1 MTSNEWQ
8 DRVLADDELQRVLAN
23 LGALEGMEVLQ
34 RQLELRSSQ
43 HEPTGDLR
51 KEVLNHLELGLTDFV
66 PVVSE
71 PVLTPELAPVKNP
84 EPEQNPEPEEES
96 NTEPAAPSHQPAAPS
111 DIAGNLNA
119 LFASRQKVE
128 FDAPPA
134 LEIKPVEHKLDYAPI
149 PLASDTTS
157 FFIPTF
163 ANPLPDTQSVEVVTP
178 MLAPEALAKASPRTV
193 ESASAE
199 ELVTEFE
206 VLETTSTPQPDLV
219 DEIIRS
225 VSEPEAE
232 QFTEAKAAPQAEPS
246 ASPVPDLTESVAD
259 VDVDLPDTAD
269 LIIAPVNVEPQTPGE
284 IWEVPATENPA
295 TENPATQTSGDKLAE
310 NRGTKKAA
318 KAPEGTGKSGFGVLI
333 STWNG
338 TGSLLMLMAAGFTAA
353 QQGVNL
359 VTVLLGAFG
368 ALVATG
374 FGFGTA
380 AISARRGRQPQA
392 TISRAAFGV
401 RGAAV
406 PLSFVILAR
415 YVVTSLAVV
424 AAAVAVLSYLPNVPE
439 SVSVAG
445 SKISLFFLVAGI
457 LLIVATVLTVL
468 GSAARFAVT
477 AAVGAVS
484 VVWALVTIA
493 AAASLHPAA
502 YSLGGVLNSGQAL
515 TFASALFILISV
527 VWGTTATDE
536 TPLLRSNIPAPQLLA
551 TGVLS
556 QVIFGLLAVLSG
568 FAYQHIAPVL
578 FSPWV
583 GIGFGLL
590 VILTLSHQIR
600 RTADSFSGF
609 GLSGTRWWV
618 VVASALFV
626 AAFAALA
633 HIFIDGPVLTVWA
646 LQLLPVVGI
655 PVVAWLAI
663 FGVDSIL
670 RKDDYHELS
679 LLRDYGFYGKVRLAN
694 LIGWAVAVILGLG
707 FIGSD
712 VPGFTWL
719 GYIARLLGMTAGSGT
734 AGTGLWVAFA
744 VGLISPLFTIAK
756 IRDQEAEGRAL
767 LERHKELANVLGEL

>member
-23 LGALEGMEVLQ
+23 LGALEGMQVLQ

-43 HEPTGDLR
+43 HEATGDLR
-51 KEVLNHLELGLTDFV
+51 KEVPNHLELGLTDFV

-71 PVLTPELAPVKNP
+71 PEPAPAQAPGTAPVQNP
-84 EPEQNPEPEEES
+84 EPEQTPAPDETS
-96 NTEPAAPSHQPAAPS
+96 NTDTAAPADKPAAPA

-119 LFASRQKVE
+119 LFASRQRVE

-163 ANPLPDTQSVEVVTP
+163 ANPLPETQSVEVVTP
-178 MLAPEALAKASPRTV
+178 MLAPEALAKASPRAV
-193 ESASAE
+193 ETASAE

-206 VLETTSTPQPDLV
+206 ELETTSTPQPDLV

-225 VSEPEAE
+225 VSEPEAK
-232 QFTEAKAAPQAEPS
+232 QASEAEVAPQAVPS
-246 ASPVPDLTESVAD
+246 ALPVSDLPESVTD

-269 LIIAPVNVEPQTPGE
+269 LIIAPANVEPQAPEE

-295 TENPATQTSGDKLAE
+295 PETAADKAAN
-310 NRGTKKAA
+310 NRGNKKSAKAA
-318 KAPEGTGKSGFGVLI
+318 EGTGKSGFGVLI

-415 YVVTSLAVV
+415 YAVTSLAVV
-424 AAAVAVLSYLPNVPE
+424 AATVAVYRYLPNVPDSF
-439 SVSVAG
+439 SVSG
-445 SKISLFFLVAGI
+445 SKISLFSLVAGI
-457 LLIVATVLTVL
+457 LLLAATVLTVL

-484 VVWALVTIA
+484 IVWALVTIA
-493 AAASLHPAA
+493 AAASVQPAA
-502 YSLGGVLNSGQAL
+502 FSLGGALNSGQAL

-568 FAYQHIAPVL
+568 FVYQHIAPVL
-578 FSPWV
+578 VSPWV
-583 GIGFGLL
+583 GIGFGIL

-618 VVASALFV
+618 VVASALVV
-626 AAFAALA
+626 AVFAAIA
-633 HIFIDGPVLTVWA
+633 HIFVDGPVLTVWA

-663 FGVDSIL
+663 FGVDSVL

-719 GYIARLLGMTAGSGT
+719 GYIARILGMTAGSGT

-744 VGLISPLFTIAK
+744 IGLVSPLLTIAK